1 LSVGE
6 IFERA
11 HSCGYHTAL
20 IITRL
25 IQTEQ
30 IKPTLTMG

>member
-1 LSVGE
+1 VSD

-11 HSCGYHTAL
+11 HACGYHTAR

-30 IKPTLTMG
+30 IKPTVRVGT